1 MRRPNPDVAS
11 LQATYST
18 RPGYLA
24 VLVSARPGYTDE
36 YTLFERLDR
45 LLQECEERGLRMAV
59 VQGGA
64 DGADAIAREW
74 VLHNKDIGSRVRGLT
89 SRNLAYRPRDRRC
102 LG

>member
-24 VLVSARPGYTDE
+24 VLVSAGPGYTDE
-36 YTLFERLDR
+36 YTFVERLDR
-45 LLQECEERGLRMAV
+45 LLWECEDRGLGMAV

-64 DGADAIAREW
+64 DGADAMAREW
-74 VLHNKDIGSRVRGLT
+74 VLHNEKISSVPIETIANPNYLVVHRL
-89 SRNLAYRPRDRRC
+89 
-102 LG
+102 